1 MESNASDAD
10 GTCDGREYDYIDAIA
25 DGIIAGRFTQKEAET
40 LNEARHQG
48 LRNLI
53 ISLDRTPAPDTAG
66 GGASSDGERGLEGL
80 GAAAPRVVVSDPATG
95 GRFLG
100 EGSESTVF
108 QDAETGRAIK
118 VRKIPGA
125 ERAALR
131 EQLDALVRHNALFP
145 KDAYDAEIVSHT
157 SDDGRTN
164 YYLRLTQPL
173 VRPLRDANGYTAKPT
188 EEQIVSELMKI
199 RKDWV
204 FHGSIDESPTD
215 TNADSDCVA
224 ADRFMA
230 ICPDYVV
237 TDFKPGANT
246 FIDEET
252 GDVRFIDP
260 RVLRNSP
267 NAGIVRQ
274 YDADDEF
281 DCEHQ
286 DYGSAPP
293 TTTPQIGCFGPMI
306 LEKGLS
312 SESAPRHGA
321 PSTHA
326 TWLKT
331 S

>member
-1 MESNASDAD
+1 MESAAPEAD
-10 GTCDGREYDYIDAIA
+10 GAWDGREYDYIDAIA

-53 ISLDRTPAPDTAG
+53 ISLDRTPSTDTAG
-66 GGASSDGERGLEGL
+66 GDAGSNGERGLESL
-80 GAAAPRVVVSDPATG
+80 GAAAPRVVASDPSTG

-108 QDAETGRAIK
+108 QDADTGRAIK
-118 VRKIPGA
+118 FRKIPGA
-125 ERAALR
+125 ERVALR

-145 KDAYDAEIVSHT
+145 KDAYDVEIVSHT
-157 SDDGRTN
+157 DDKGRTN
-164 YYLRLTQPL
+164 CYLRLTQPF

-188 EEQIVSELMKI
+188 EEQIVSELIKI

-204 FHGSIDESPTD
+204 FHGSLDESPTD
-215 TNADSDCVA
+215 TDAGSDCVA
-224 ADRFMA
+224 TDRFMA
-230 ICPDYVV
+230 VCPDYVV

-252 GDVRFIDP
+252 GEVRFIDP
-260 RVLRNSP
+260 RILRNSP

-286 DYGSAPP
+286 DLRLPKRSAP
-293 TTTPQIGCFGPMI
+293 
-306 LEKGLS
+306 
-312 SESAPRHGA
+312 
-321 PSTHA
+321 
-326 TWLKT
+326 
-331 S
+331 

>member
-10 GTCDGREYDYIDAIA
+10 GTCDRREYDYIDAIA
-25 DGIIAGRFTQKEAET
+25 DGNITGRFTQKEAET

-53 ISLDRTPAPDTAG
+53 ISLDRTGASPEGEGGTAG
-66 GGASSDGERGLEGL
+66 DGGDGVGQG
-80 GAAAPRVVVSDPATG
+80 
-95 GRFLG
+95 FLG
-100 EGSESTVF
+100 EVAELSSQNPAVGDRYLGEGGESKVF
-108 QDAETGRAIK
+108 EDATS
-118 VRKIPGA
+118 RKAVKIRLIPGA
-125 ERAALR
+125 DKAALR
-131 EQLDALVRHNALFP
+131 DQLDALARHNALFP
-145 KDAYDAEIVSHT
+145 KDAYAARIVSFKG
-157 SDDGRTN
+157 DDGRVN

-199 RKDWV
+199 RQDWV
-204 FHGSIDESPTD
+204 FRGSLGESPTD
-215 TNADSDCVA
+215 TDTDSDCVA

-252 GDVRFIDP
+252 GEVRFIDP

-274 YDADDEF
+274 SDADDEF

-286 DYGSAPP
+286 HLRLPKRNAP
-293 TTTPQIGCFGPMI
+293 
-306 LEKGLS
+306 
-312 SESAPRHGA
+312 
-321 PSTHA
+321 
-326 TWLKT
+326 
-331 S
+331 